1 MPQKVFIMASKS
13 GESAAK
19 KVKLE
24 FLNGAAAENI
34 AVKSDGTL
42 PVVVKTKR
50 GSEESFLIDLAVA
63 GQELQDL
70 SPGLHRGQI
79 TIVPQGSAVLGEIT
93 LPVSLFVRQ

>member
-1 MPQKVFIMASKS
+1 MASKS
-13 GESAAK
+13 GEPAGR

-42 PVVVKTKR
+42 PVAVKTR
-50 GSEESFLIDLAVA
+50 QTSEGGFMIDLAVA
-63 GQELQDL
+63 GQELTSI
-70 SPGLHRGQI
+70 SPGLHRGKI
-79 TIVPQGSAVLGEIT
+79 TIVPQGPAVPGEIT